1 MASSVSLAEAL
12 RIMKNELDSIDYTF
26 ATQFDTFKDNILSLE
41 KSVKA
46 DQATF
51 NSIRRQSVDASVA
64 VGGNYYGRQYERQVG
79 GRLGASQNEN
89 QFAYN
94 SGVSRYV

>member
-1 MASSVSLAEAL
+1 MSVSLAVAL
-12 RIMKNELDSIDYTF
+12 DMMTETLGTIDAGF
-26 ATQFDTFKDNILSLE
+26 ASQFDTFKGQVLTLDRN
-41 KSVKA
+41 VRA

-51 NSIRRQSVDASVA
+51 NSARRQSIDPSVA

-79 GRLGASQNEN
+79 GRLGHTRNEN
-89 QFAYN
+89 EFAYS

>member
-1 MASSVSLAEAL
+1 MSVSLAEAL
-12 RIMKNELDSIDYTF
+12 RNMADELKSIDSQF
-26 ATQFDTFKDNILSLE
+26 ATQFNTFKNNILSLE
-41 KSVKA
+41 RNVKA

-51 NSIRRQSVDASVA
+51 NSVRRQSIDTSVA

-79 GRLGASQNEN
+79 GRLGDTSTEN
-89 QFAYN
+89 KFAYN